1 MTYCVGILLEQGLVL
16 ASDTRT
22 NAGVDHVAVTP
33 KMHVFEKTGERV
45 IVLLTAGNLAIT
57 QSVVNVLRGQV
68 ESPKKSTKQ
77 RRHLHNASAMFEAA
91 EIVGAAMREVYQRE
105 GDALKDHGVEF
116 NASILVAGQIKG
128 ERPRL
133 FSVYAAGNFIEATS
147 DTPYLQI
154 GETKYGK
161 PIIDRVVKHNTELM
175 DAVKCVLISFD
186 STIRSNISVAA
197 PIDLM
202 IYRTDSLHG
211 NCRERLT
218 EQDPYYASVRKGWG
232 EGLKAVFSSLPNPEW
247 CL

>member
-22 NAGVDHVAVTP
+22 NAGVDQVAIAP
-33 KMHVFEKTGERV
+33 KMHIFEIPGERM

-57 QSVVNVLRGQV
+57 QSVVNLLREQIKTTDQG
-68 ESPKKSTKQ
+68 TN
-77 RRHLHNASAMFEAA
+77 LHNVQSMFEAA
-91 EIVGAAMREVYQRE
+91 TVVGAAMRSVHQRDGE
-105 GDALKDHGVEF
+105 ALKEHGIEF
-116 NASILVAGQIKG
+116 SASVLVAGQIKG
-128 ERPRL
+128 EKHRL
-133 FSVYAAGNFIEATS
+133 FNVYAAGNFIEATA

-161 PIIDRVVKHNTELM
+161 PIIDRVVKHHTDMM

-186 STIRSNISVAA
+186 STIRSNISVSM

-202 IYRTDSLHG
+202 IYRTDTLSAQ
-211 NCRERLT
+211 CKQRLT
-218 EQDPYYASVRKGWG
+218 EQDPYYATVRKGWG

-247 CL
+247 CI

>member
-22 NAGVDHVAVTP
+22 NAGVDQVATAP
-33 KMHVFEKTGERV
+33 KMHVFEIPGERM

-57 QSVVNVLRGQV
+57 QSVVNLLREQLKTP
-68 ESPKKSTKQ
+68 EQSL
-77 RRHLHNASAMFEAA
+77 HLHNVQSLFEAA
-91 EIVGAAMREVYQRE
+91 SVVGAAMRSVHQRDGE
-105 GDALKDHGVEF
+105 ALKEHGIEF
-116 NASILVAGQIKG
+116 SASILVAGQIKG
-128 ERPRL
+128 EKPRL
-133 FSVYAAGNFIEATS
+133 FNIYAAGNFIEATP

-161 PIIDRVVKHNTELM
+161 PIIDRVVNYHTDMM

-186 STIRSNISVAA
+186 STIRSNISVAM

-202 IYRTDSLHG
+202 MYRADSLQAG
-211 NCRERLT
+211 CKQRLT
-218 EQDPYYASVRKGWG
+218 EQDPYYTSVRKGWG

-247 CL
+247 SI